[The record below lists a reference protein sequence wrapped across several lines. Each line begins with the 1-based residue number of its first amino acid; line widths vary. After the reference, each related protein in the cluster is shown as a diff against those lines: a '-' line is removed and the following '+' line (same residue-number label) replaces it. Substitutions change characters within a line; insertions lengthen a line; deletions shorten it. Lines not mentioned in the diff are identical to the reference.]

1 MAVVSI
7 KNKLRRGNLLLNN
20 DPANAF
26 ESIATVTV
34 GAGGAANVEF
44 TSIPSTYSH
53 LQIRGIARNTSVAGG
68 TESFQVQFNSDTG
81 NNYAGHN
88 LYGDGTS
95 AAVTASASRS
105 NMYFFDMPRSGEG
118 SNIYG
123 AVILDVLDYTN
134 TNKYKTVRGLSGM
147 DTNNNTYEYIA
158 LGSGLW
164 RNTNAI
170 TSIKIQPS
178 GSNFAQY
185 SHFALYGIKG

>member
-1 MAVVSI
+1 MILGILASSQ
-7 KNKLRRGNLLLNN
+7 
-20 DPANAF
+20 PAAAGDY

-34 GAGGAANVEF
+34 GSGGAANVEF
-44 TSIPSTYSH
+44 TSIGTDWTH
-53 LQIRGIARNTSVAGG
+53 LQIRGIARNSNAASG
-68 TESFQVQFNSDTG
+68 TESFHVQFNGDTG

-95 AAVTASASRS
+95 AAATASASRS
-105 NMYFFDMPRSGEG
+105 NMYFFDMPRAGEG
-118 SNIYG
+118 ANIFG
-123 AVILDVLDYTN
+123 ALILDILDYKN

-164 RNTNAI
+164 QNTNAI

-178 GSNFAQY
+178 GSNFSQY
-185 SHFALYGIKG
+185 SHFALYGIKSA